1 MINNSYNT
9 KSDIKYGVPEGSVLG
24 LRLFNIDLIDLLLEW
39 EDHNISSYSDDTTP
53 YSYAQDILSLIYV
66 LQRIA
71 KKNFDW
77 CRNMKYENHMKANP
91 EKCHVILSSNTQRE
105 IRFANASIASS
116 PSEKLLGIT
125 LDSELKFEE
134 HINKICNIVNK
145 KLNALHCTGSD
156 MSLDKRKMLSRSFT
170 ESQVSY
176 CPLI

>member
-71 KKNFDW
+71 KK
-77 CRNMKYENHMKANP
+77 
-91 EKCHVILSSNTQRE
+91 ILIGVE
-105 IRFANASIASS
+105 I
-116 PSEKLLGIT
+116 
-125 LDSELKFEE
+125 
-134 HINKICNIVNK
+134 
-145 KLNALHCTGSD
+145 
-156 MSLDKRKMLSRSFT
+156 
-170 ESQVSY
+170 
-176 CPLI
+176 